1 MKLSTSIDEARNAYQ
16 RESAYSAYTRSAYG
30 VAGPPATPTGFAATE
45 GNQLI
50 TLTWDSQPA
59 ADTFEIVYSTSNTFG
74 TAVSLAAG
82 ITGTSFTFD
91 SGESIQVG
99 EKYYFWIQATNGA
112 GTSGYAGSVTARSY
126 VTATPPAASV
136 NLTTPTGSWTIGT
149 IIFSQTTLPSG
160 LTINYS
166 SVIREYDGTGWLNLD
181 TFEYEDGVSVSGA
194 FTLTKAS
201 GAAFTFWDTEP

>member
-1 MKLSTSIDEARNAYQ
+1 MPALALSLGLPF
-16 RESAYSAYTRSAYG
+16 RSTGGGGA
-30 VAGPPATPTGFAATE
+30 AGPPATPTGFTATAQE
-45 GNQLI
+45 SEIDLAWDAQPEADNFDVYYG
-50 TLTWDSQPA
+50 LTNDQGS
-59 ADTFEIVYSTSNTFG
+59 STILLTGYVGTSYTFG
-74 TAVSLAAG
+74 AS
-82 ITGTSFTFD
+82 D
-91 SGESIQVG
+91 SIQPG
-99 EKYYFWIQATNGA
+99 EKYYFWISATNGA

-126 VTATPPAASV
+126 VTVTPPAASV

>member
-1 MKLSTSIDEARNAYQ
+1 MPALALSLGLPF
-16 RESAYSAYTRSAYG
+16 RSTGGAAA
-30 VAGPPATPTGFAATE
+30 AGPPGDPTGFTATA

-59 ADTFEIVYSTSNTFG
+59 ADTFEIYFSTTNDFG
-74 TAVSLAAG
+74 TASQLTDTPTGTGFVHNYAAG
-82 ITGTSFTFD
+82 IHP
-91 SGESIQVG
+91 G
-99 EKYYFWIQATNGA
+99 EKYYYWIRAINGA
-112 GTSGYAGSVTARSY
+112 GKSDWSDGSTSSVTARSY
-126 VTATPPAASV
+126 VTVTPPAASV

-166 SVIREYDGTGWLNLD
+166 SIIREYDGTGWLNLD

-194 FTLTKAS
+194 FTITKAS

>member
-1 MKLSTSIDEARNAYQ
+1 MPALGLALGLPFRSTGGGGG
-16 RESAYSAYTRSAYG
+16 T
-30 VAGPPATPTGFAATE
+30 VGPPSDPTGFTATA

-59 ADTFEIVYSTSNTFG
+59 ADTFEIVYSLENTLL

-91 SGESIQVG
+91 SGESIQAG

-126 VTATPPAASV
+126 VTVTPPAASV

>member
-1 MKLSTSIDEARNAYQ
+1 MTALYPL
-16 RESAYSAYTRSAYG
+16 YSAYPLQQRWKKRGGA
-30 VAGPPATPTGFAATE
+30 VPGPPGDPTGFTATA

-50 TLTWDSQPA
+50 TLTWDALPE
-59 ADTFEIVYSTSNTFG
+59 ADTFEILYGLTNFLGSST
-74 TAVSLAAG
+74 SLAAG
-82 ITGTSFTFD
+82 LTGTSFTFD
-91 SGESIQVG
+91 SGESIQAG
-99 EKYYFWIQATNGA
+99 EKYYFWIQATNGE
-112 GTSGYAGSVTARSY
+112 GTSNYVGSVTARSY
-126 VTATPPAASV
+126 VTVTPPAASV

-166 SVIREYDGTGWLNLD
+166 SIIREYDGTGWLNLD

-194 FTLTKAS
+194 FTITKAS